1 MANNELANRII
12 NLRESKDWTQTELGK
27 KIGLEK
33 SAMNKIENGSRKVTT
48 DELRQLAKV
57 FDVSTDYLLGNT
69 NKKHYYDLTKK
80 DENSI
85 QRQLEEMIGDLSQGG
100 PLAFSKDESEIDQ
113 ETRELLIASLENSL
127 RIAKIEAKKKFTPKK
142 YRDE

>member
-1 MANNELANRII
+1 MTKNALTNRII
-12 NLRESKDWTQTELGK
+12 NLRESKNWTQTELGK

-48 DELRQLAKV
+48 EELKKLSKI

-69 NKKHYYDLTKK
+69 DKKHYYDLTEK

-85 QRQLEEMIGDLSQGG
+85 QKQLEEMIDDLSKGG
-100 PLAFSKDESEIDQ
+100 PLAFSKDESEINQ

-142 YRDE
+142 YRDD

>member
-1 MANNELANRII
+1 MAKNELANRII

>member
-1 MANNELANRII
+1 MAKNELANRII

-33 SAMNKIENGSRKVTT
+33 STMNKIENGSRKVTT

-57 FDVSTDYLLGNT
+57 FGVSTDYLLGNT
-69 NKKHYYDLTKK
+69 SKRNYYDLTEK

-85 QRQLEEMIGDLSQGG
+85 QKQLEEMIGDLSQGG
-100 PLAFSKDESEIDQ
+100 PLSFSKDESEIDQ

>member
-1 MANNELANRII
+1 MAKNELANRII

-33 SAMNKIENGSRKVTT
+33 STMNKIENGSRKVTT
-48 DELRQLAKV
+48 DELRQLAQV

-127 RIAKIEAKKKFTPKK
+127 RIAKIEAKKKYTPKK

>member
-1 MANNELANRII
+1 MAKNELANRII

-85 QRQLEEMIGDLSQGG
+85 QKQLEEMIGDLSQGG